1 MKFEEHV
8 EIVGH
13 CAKKM
18 YMSIHKARQNNIDFE
33 VHIESR
39 RRYLGD
45 YGTYSEVYVGDARLI
60 SGVTSPLNSEEIQKL
75 RKEIEEASYELESA
89 LNIAMKDRYS
99 FDIRGAIFDDDVVV
113 DICVNGSNVTI

>member
-39 RRYLGD
+39 RCLGD
-45 YGTYSEVYVGDARLI
+45 YGTYSGFYVGDARLI
-60 SGVTSPLNSEEIQKL
+60 SGVTSPLNNEEIQKL
-75 RKEIEEASYELESA
+75 RKEIEEASYSLESA
-89 LNIAMKDRYS
+89 LNTAMKDRYS
-99 FDIRGAIFDDDVVV
+99 FDIRGVIFDEDVVV
-113 DICVNGSNVTI
+113 DLCVNGSNVTI

>member
-8 EIVGH
+8 ENVER

-33 VHIESR
+33 VHIDSR

-45 YGTYSEVYVGDARLI
+45 YGTYSGVYVGDARLI
-60 SGVTSPLNSEEIQKL
+60 SGVTSPLNNEEIQKL
-75 RKEIEEASYELESA
+75 RKEIEEASYSLESA

-99 FDIRGAIFDDDVVV
+99 FDIKWSIFDGDVVV
-113 DICVNGSNVTI
+113 NLHVNGSNVTI